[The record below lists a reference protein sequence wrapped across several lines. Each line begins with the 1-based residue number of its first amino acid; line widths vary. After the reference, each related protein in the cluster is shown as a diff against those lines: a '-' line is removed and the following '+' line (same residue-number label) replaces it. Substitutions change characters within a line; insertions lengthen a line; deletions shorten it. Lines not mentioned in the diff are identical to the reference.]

1 MRARERRERW
11 VSGISFEEQGV
22 GESLGRDA
30 SHWRSGRGL
39 SDSMLC
45 YTCLEAISYISLNF
59 HGNLLS
65 IRWKSLITVYI
76 DESQVIMVKEHLMIN
91 SIC

>member
-1 MRARERRERW
+1 M
-11 VSGISFEEQGV
+11 

-45 YTCLEAISYISLNF
+45 YTCLEAISYIPSNF
-59 HGNLLS
+59 YGNPLRHTLA
-65 IRWKSLITVYI
+65 ILDYC
-76 DESQVIMVKEHLMIN
+76 LY
-91 SIC
+91 